1 MVKFRKGSY
10 GFRWW
15 SLKRDSANFNTIS
28 MALRLNNVEREGTA
42 QEQSSGPQ

>member
-15 SLKRDSANFNTIS
+15 PLKRVSANFNAIS
-28 MALRLNNVEREGTA
+28 MALRLNSEEKESTA
-42 QEQSSGPQ
+42 QEQSWGPQ